1 MATDPPVRDDA
12 WAFGGESAAD
22 LGSAMTRLLRS
33 LPARPRL
40 LGLGEAMHGEEA
52 LPRARNEVLRHLVE
66 HEGYRSIA
74 LESDC
79 LAGLIVDEYVT
90 EGVGTFDDVMRD
102 GFSHG
107 LGGLETS
114 RELVR
119 WMREHNRDRPAPDR
133 VRFFGFDG
141 PFEMTGA
148 GSPRRALTALHG
160 YLAAR
165 LEIGLLPYTVG
176 TIDHL
181 VGSDDRW
188 TDPAVTMD
196 PSLSVGLSAD
206 AGELRLIADD
216 LLALLTAESPRL
228 IRATS
233 RDEWWRAHLYGR
245 TATGLLRY
253 HAVMADTSEARLVR
267 LMGLRDAMMADNL
280 WAVEE
285 RERRERRGPT
295 LVYAHN
301 RHLQRDES
309 HWLLP
314 PGWGPLEGRTL
325 SWWSAGAVVA
335 ARLGDEYA
343 FVASALGAAPH
354 QGLDAPRP
362 DTLEGI
368 LSTLP
373 GNRYVVGSTSLA
385 EALGAT
391 GTEPVPRTD
400 TSADYGYFPL
410 DPGRLRE
417 TDGLLFV
424 KHIAPGVDA

>member
-1 MATDPPVRDDA
+1 MAADAPVRDDA
-12 WAFGGESAAD
+12 WAFAGENAAD
-22 LGSAMTRLLRS
+22 LGAAITRLLRS

-40 LGLGEAMHGEEA
+40 LGLGEAMHGEET
-52 LPRARNEVLRHLVE
+52 LPRLRNEVFRHLVE

-79 LAGLIVDEYVT
+79 LAGLTVDAYVT
-90 EGVGTFDDVMRD
+90 EGVGELDDVVRR
-102 GFSHG
+102 GLSHG
-107 LGGLETS
+107 SGELESS

-119 WMREHNRDRPAPDR
+119 WMREHNQDRPASDR

-141 PFEMTGA
+141 PFEMTGPD
-148 GSPRRALTALHG
+148 SPRRALTALHG
-160 YLAAR
+160 YLAAHV
-165 LEIGLLPYTVG
+165 EIELLPYTVG

-188 TDPAVTMD
+188 SDPAVTMD

-233 RDEWWRAHLYGR
+233 REDWWRANLHGR

-253 HAVMADTSEARLVR
+253 HAVMADTSEARMVR

-280 WAVEE
+280 LAIAE
-285 RERRERRGPT
+285 RERQARRGPT
-295 LVYAHN
+295 LVHAHN

-309 HWLLP
+309 LWLLP

-325 SWWSAGAVVA
+325 KWWSAGAVVA

-343 FVASALGAAPH
+343 FVASALGAATH
-354 QGLDAPRP
+354 QGLDAPEP

-373 GNRYVVGSTSLA
+373 GNRYVVDSASLA
-385 EALGAT
+385 GALGAT
-391 GTEPVPRTD
+391 GTEPAPRTG
-400 TSADYGYFPL
+400 TSANHSYFPL
-410 DPGRLRE
+410 DPGQLRE

-424 KHIAPGVDA
+424 KHVAPGPDS

>member
-1 MATDPPVRDDA
+1 MTADPPVRDDA

-22 LGSAMTRLLRS
+22 LGSAMTSLLRS
-33 LPARPRL
+33 LPTRPRL

-52 LPRARNEVLRHLVE
+52 LPRTRNEVLRHLVE

-90 EGVGTFDDVMRD
+90 EGVGTFDDVMRH

-107 LGGLETS
+107 LGELETS

-119 WMREHNRDRPAPDR
+119 WTREYNRDRPAPDR

-148 GSPRRALTALHG
+148 DSPRRALTALHG

-165 LEIGLLPYTVG
+165 LEIDLLPYTVG

-181 VGSDDRW
+181 VGPDERW

-253 HAVMADTSEARLVR
+253 HAVMADTSEARMVR

-280 WAVEE
+280 RAVEE
-285 RERRERRGPT
+285 RERRARRGPT

-325 SWWSAGAVVA
+325 RWWSAGAVVG

-354 QGLDAPRP
+354 HGLDAPRP

-373 GNRYVVGSTSLA
+373 GNRYVVDSASLA

-391 GTEPVPRTD
+391 GTEPAPRTG
-400 TSADYGYFPL
+400 TSANHGYFPL
-410 DPGRLRE
+410 DPGHLRE

-424 KHIAPGVDA
+424 RHIAPGADA